1 MSTRGAAA
9 KKHPVSIV
17 LDDNTKKYFEDLIS
31 PLAKSSEIE
40 DLRATIEK
48 QQKEITSLKADL
60 AAKSEL
66 IAAMQLEMTRINN
79 NADVIY
85 KQGDDNEQYHRRY
98 CTRINGIAVADK
110 GATDDVMAHVESCHT
125 SIGLQFD
132 PNEID
137 RAHRVGKPKK
147 HPVTKKVTQ
156 QIIIK
161 FKSWNAR
168 CAFYN
173 ARPKFDNDASRS
185 FTTSLDS
192 SSLQAFVCCAR
203 DCQGQCRCPLRLC

>member
-1 MSTRGAAA
+1 MKVPGKISFGPFWVKNTLHVVTKWRFRRFLANFFQC
-9 KKHPVSIV
+9 VDV
-17 LDDNTKKYFEDLIS
+17 VNTKKYFEDLIS

-40 DLRATIEK
+40 DLQATIEK

-85 KQGDDNEQYHRRY
+85 KQGDEQYHRRY

-125 SIGLQFD
+125 AIGLQFD

-137 RAHRVGKPKK
+137 RAHRVGKPNK

-156 QIIIK
+156 QIIVK
-161 FKSWNAR
+161 FKS
-168 CAFYN
+168 
-173 ARPKFDNDASRS
+173 
-185 FTTSLDS
+185 
-192 SSLQAFVCCAR
+192 
-203 DCQGQCRCPLRLC
+203 